1 MYNVRKT
8 EKQLSKRIFRKARAV
23 SPVVATLILIIVA
36 IVGAIAVGLIVSRV
50 SSDTSGQA
58 NVQGAATGSQGELFI
73 GGSTTVYPIELAL
86 QAGFQSTYHLQL
98 VLSQG
103 GSDAGMQGVISGALN
118 IGAASSTGA
127 VNNAETDVVNNDIQG
142 VTINPT
148 LIGGSAVTVIESGPG
163 TGGFLWDGTNACQ
176 GITKA
181 ALASIFSLGTFGIM
195 GSAVTKP
202 CDPAANFQTLD
213 QPTTGVSPITST
225 TICSTVT
232 SATTSITL
240 NSKTVNFPACGAGD
254 VYPISAVS
262 RADNSGTEDQFV
274 SYVGAPL
281 QKQSAGGNFPGV
293 TEQGN
298 PGVLNYVNTHANSI
312 GFVDLGF
319 AEGAA
324 SGAVCSAGHATST
337 TCANTQPLSMPQVD
351 TATPTALPF
360 NAAAAAPAAGTNGY
374 VATGGNTANI
384 HSLIL
389 AALKSAAFV
398 NPLTLAGQ
406 KAFYPDT
413 AASGTGLA
421 RTFYLVTNGTPT
433 IPEEQFLSYATNY
446 NQEAAYT
453 SNGYF
458 SQYDMTSA

>member
-58 NVQGAATGSQGELFI
+58 NVQGAANGSQGQLFI
-73 GGSTTVYPIELAL
+73 GGSTTVYPIEEAL
-86 QAGFQSTYHLQL
+86 QAGFQSQYHLQL

-127 VNNAETDVVNNDIQG
+127 VNNAQNDVVNNDIQG

-148 LIGGSAVTVIESGPG
+148 LIGGSGVVIIENGDNAL
-163 TGGFLWDGTNACQ
+163 GGFLTDGTNVCVGVTQ
-176 GITKA
+176 GALKA
-181 ALASIFSLGTFGIM
+181 IFSQTAGATFGI
-195 GSAVTKP
+195 
-202 CDPAANFQTLD
+202 AANACAATNFYTL
-213 QPTTGVSPITST
+213 QASGV
-225 TICSTVT
+225 VAG
-232 SATTSITL
+232 ATYT
-240 NSKTVNFPACGAGD
+240 P
-254 VYPISAVS
+254 VS
-262 RADNSGTEDQFV
+262 RADNSGTQDQLA
-274 SYVGAPL
+274 SYTGNA
-281 QKQSAGGNFPGV
+281 KQSAAGNYAGV

-298 PGVLNYVNTHANSI
+298 PGVLNYVNTHANTI

-324 SGAVCSAGHATST
+324 SGAVCPAGHATST
-337 TCANTQPLSMPQVD
+337 TCAVAMPQVF
-351 TATPTALPF
+351 TNAPTALTQLQDAG
-360 NAAAAAPAAGTNGY
+360 AAVPLAGTNGY
-374 VATGGNTANI
+374 VASSAATMDVPLVANVPTASAPTAAEINTANI

-421 RTFYLVTNGTPT
+421 RTFYFVTNGTPT
-433 IPEEQFLSYATNY
+433 IPEEQFISYATNY